1 MMKRN
6 KMTKKTVLFGCFGS
20 FFVCLCVVAA
30 LTGFNRLTLA
40 GTLGE
45 TATSIAISEEIDG
58 ASTPANAP
66 KPKPAS
72 EPRRAP
78 TPEPNAQEPN
88 APAPAAQQGPTKI
101 EVVAQKLFQS
111 LQAGIF
117 DRSQFSPAWD
127 AVVPKDKDFSEGINT
142 LCKPI
147 FDQFGKPEKLGPC
160 QMTGP
165 NSAVFPLQCAK
176 GALIMTVSLD
186 PAEKIAEWRLLIPPA
201 APAPPP
207 AVAPPAGAQPPPAA
221 QEAPQEA
228 NAIDIKDFNGFQ
240 RELNLVNIR
249 TRNEE
254 EQWLGPMDK
263 KAELAQAIDD
273 LAAAQL
279 RFIRKLAETEHAEQ
293 TMKAID
299 LVLKQRQDRLN
310 KLTTKLTDELRDQ
323 RQQQAGERRAR
334 TPRPTGDRMQPD
346 QAPGERPTTR
356 LQRRARE
363 PNSVGQQ

>member
-1 MMKRN
+1 MMKSN

-30 LTGFNRLTLA
+30 LTGVNRPTLA

-45 TATSIAISEEIDG
+45 TVTSIGLSEEIDG

-66 KPKPAS
+66 KPKPRS

-78 TPEPNAQEPN
+78 TPEPNVV
-88 APAPAAQQGPTKI
+88 APAAQQGPTKI
-101 EVVAQKLFQS
+101 EKVAQKLFQS
-111 LQAGIF
+111 LQSGVF
-117 DRSQFSPAWD
+117 DRSDFSPAWD
-127 AVVPKDKDFSEGINT
+127 AVVPKDANFSNGINA
-142 LCKPI
+142 LCKPL
-147 FDQFGKPEKLGPC
+147 FDQFGKPENLGPC

-186 PAEKIAEWRLLIPPA
+186 PQEKIAEWRLLIPPA
-201 APAPPP
+201 SQTPVPP
-207 AVAPPAGAQPPPAA
+207 AMIPLPAALPPPAA
-221 QEAPQEA
+221 QEAPPEA
-228 NAIDIKDFNGFQ
+228 NTIDIKDFNGFQ
-240 RELNLVNIR
+240 REINRINIE

-254 EQWLGPMDK
+254 EQWLGTMER
-263 KAELAQAIDD
+263 KAELARAIDD

-279 RFIRKLAETEHAEQ
+279 RFLRKLAETEHAEQ
-293 TMKAID
+293 TVKAID

-310 KLTTKLTDELRDQ
+310 KLTTKLQDELKDQ
-323 RQQQAGERRAR
+323 RQQQATERRAR
-334 TPRPTGDRMQPD
+334 TPRATGDRMQPD
-346 QAPGERPTTR
+346 QTQPPAERPATR

-363 PNSVGQQ
+363 PNAVGQ